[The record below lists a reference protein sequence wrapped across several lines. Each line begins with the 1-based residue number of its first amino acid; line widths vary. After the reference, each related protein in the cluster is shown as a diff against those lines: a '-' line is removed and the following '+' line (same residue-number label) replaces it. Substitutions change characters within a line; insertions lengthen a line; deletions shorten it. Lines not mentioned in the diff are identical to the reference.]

1 MQIQPLFFD
10 KINTMT
16 KVNQCN
22 VKVNIS
28 TEKEGKKCAPL
39 DTLAQL
45 GTEHKKNTQKAR
57 RKYFSNGLS
66 VGLVSAS
73 ERNEDSVLKKS
84 YWRTYHCNSQINL
97 HEVDGK
103 KVLKSK
109 YCNAR
114 WCMTCN
120 AIRTAKHIIAY
131 APIINEWDDAC
142 FLTLTQKTVSKE
154 NLPLQLAEMYRI
166 FSSIKH
172 SAKMKHQRGQLSF
185 KLEGIRKLE
194 CTFNQKTDLYHP
206 HFHIVLK
213 SMEMGKFIK
222 DEWLK
227 RNCNAGIKGQ
237 DCKKADK
244 YTLVELF
251 KYMTKV
257 IASTGKRPKTPNERV
272 INADSLDVIFNALIG
287 IRTVQ
292 SFGFLKPSINE
303 DCNAENPKVKGIADA
318 VLQWNNAA
326 TDWVDTDTGE
336 LFTGYKPSESFKKLI
351 DNI

>member
-1 MQIQPLFFD
+1 
-10 KINTMT
+10 
-16 KVNQCN
+16 
-22 VKVNIS
+22 
-28 TEKEGKKCAPL
+28 
-39 DTLAQL
+39 
-45 GTEHKKNTQKAR
+45 
-57 RKYFSNGLS
+57 
-66 VGLVSAS
+66 
-73 ERNEDSVLKKS
+73 
-84 YWRTYHCNSQINL
+84 
-97 HEVDGK
+97 
-103 KVLKSK
+103 
-109 YCNAR
+109 
-114 WCMTCN
+114 
-120 AIRTAKHIIAY
+120 
-131 APIINEWDDAC
+131 
-142 FLTLTQKTVSKE
+142 
-154 NLPLQLAEMYRI
+154 
-166 FSSIKH
+166 
-172 SAKMKHQRGQLSF
+172 
-185 KLEGIRKLE
+185 
-194 CTFNQKTDLYHP
+194 
-206 HFHIVLK
+206 
-213 SMEMGKFIK
+213 MGKFIK